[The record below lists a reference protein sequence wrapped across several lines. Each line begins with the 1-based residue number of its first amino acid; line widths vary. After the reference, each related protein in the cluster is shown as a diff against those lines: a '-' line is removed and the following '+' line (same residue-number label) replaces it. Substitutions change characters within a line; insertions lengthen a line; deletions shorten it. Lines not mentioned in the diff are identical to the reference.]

1 MGRVVF
7 VAFVL
12 LCLGGCSRAAAPS
25 LTEKVSA
32 LARSHAGKVA
42 LYAENLATHEQVTV
56 NADEAVQAAS
66 VIKLSIL
73 YHVLLE
79 VRAGRARWNERI
91 ALTKDD
97 QVAGSGVLLF
107 FDTPLS
113 LTLHD
118 VVSMMIDVS
127 DNTATNLL
135 IDRFGIEAINRDAEA
150 IGLKNTHL
158 HKKVFKPAAGVLPA
172 DYEKFGLGKTT
183 PREMAALAVRI
194 GTCRLGDG
202 LRTDAD
208 KALCSEA
215 IGILRHQFYRDAIP
229 RYIEKVD
236 SSEEGTA
243 IANKTGAL
251 DAVRNDVALIGT
263 RRGLVVISAFTYD
276 NADRSW
282 ESDNAAEVCIA
293 KMAQAIVN
301 AWAPDGLSARALSG
315 WEKVGKG
322 KK

>member
-1 MGRVVF
+1 MGRVIV

-12 LCLGGCSRAAAPS
+12 LRLGGCARAAAAS

-32 LARSHAGKVA
+32 LAQSHAGKVA
-42 LYAENLATHEQVTV
+42 LYAENLATHQQVTV
-56 NADEAVQAAS
+56 NADEAVQTAS

-91 ALTKDD
+91 ALRKDD

-150 IGLKNTHL
+150 IGRGILTCIRKYSSPPPGCCPPITRSS
-158 HKKVFKPAAGVLPA
+158 V
-172 DYEKFGLGKTT
+172 LGKRLPGRW
-183 PREMAALAVRI
+183 PR
-194 GTCRLGDG
+194 
-202 LRTDAD
+202 
-208 KALCSEA
+208 
-215 IGILRHQFYRDAIP
+215 
-229 RYIEKVD
+229 
-236 SSEEGTA
+236 
-243 IANKTGAL
+243 
-251 DAVRNDVALIGT
+251 
-263 RRGLVVISAFTYD
+263 
-276 NADRSW
+276 
-282 ESDNAAEVCIA
+282 
-293 KMAQAIVN
+293 
-301 AWAPDGLSARALSG
+301 
-315 WEKVGKG
+315 
-322 KK
+322 